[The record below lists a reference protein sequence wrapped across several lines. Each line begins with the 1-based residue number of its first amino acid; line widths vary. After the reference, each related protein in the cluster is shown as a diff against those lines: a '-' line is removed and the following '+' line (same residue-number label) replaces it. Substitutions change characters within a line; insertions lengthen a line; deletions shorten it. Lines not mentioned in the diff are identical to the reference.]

1 MEYWTSGFVQDLAI
15 VIGLLAL
22 AAGVRH
28 VIPALGKVGIPDCL
42 FAGLLGMILGPTGF
56 GVLPFSSE
64 LLEVVIYHLLAIVF
78 IAVTL
83 QSPPKGSA
91 SGSARSI
98 AFAIPAVAVLQCF
111 VGMLCVWGWNLAKG
125 GPALHTA
132 FAMLVPLGY
141 NQGPGQA
148 MSLGGAWER
157 QAGFE
162 HGAQLGLIIAT
173 SGLFWCC
180 IFGIALVA
188 YGRHKGWDRTRG
200 PLDEQGE
207 AGGLLASERPIA
219 RVPKFG
225 ELEPLTVQ
233 LVAIALIYLVTWLL
247 LDNLAPFVP
256 DKLRSTWWG
265 FHFLVASGVAM
276 AARPLMA
283 RLPSGNPL
291 DDDLLG
297 RVGNTSVDIA
307 TCAAIAAVQIALL
320 REYLGPIVIAG
331 TLAGVVTTWACVWM
345 ARRAFPVAPF
355 AHAVITWGS
364 LTGTTAT
371 GLALLRMI
379 DPQLDGPAARNYVLS
394 VAPSALLGFPLF
406 VLMQK
411 PVLGFPADY
420 PSAMFTTAGMLL
432 AYLIGLI
439 VLWRFLA
446 PLRFTRPLWKLWPDP
461 ETKPETKP

>member
-1 MEYWTSGFVQDLAI
+1 MDYWKDGFVQDLAL

-22 AAGVRH
+22 AAALRH
-28 VIPALGKVGIPDCL
+28 LIKPLGRVGIPDCL
-42 FAGLLGMILGPTGF
+42 IAGAMGMIAGPTGL
-56 GVLPFSSE
+56 GWLPFSTQ
-64 LLEVVIYHLLAIVF
+64 LLEMVIYHLLAIVF

-83 QSPPKGSA
+83 QTPPKGSA

-111 VGMLCVWGWNLAKG
+111 VGMLCVWGWNVAKG
-125 GPALHTA
+125 GPELHTG

-148 MSLGGAWER
+148 MSLGGAWE
-157 QAGFE
+157 QDAGFE

-188 YGRHKGWDRTRG
+188 WGRHKGWDRTRG
-200 PLDEQGE
+200 PLDSQGE
-207 AGGLLASERPIA
+207 AGGLELGERVVA

-233 LVAIALIYLVTWLL
+233 IVVIALIYLATWLI
-247 LDNLAPFVP
+247 LDNLGPSIP

-265 FHFLVASGVAM
+265 FHFLIASFVAM
-276 AARPLMA
+276 AVRPLIA
-283 RLPSGNPL
+283 KLPPANPL

-297 RVGNTSVDIA
+297 RIGNTSVDIA
-307 TCAAIAAVQIALL
+307 TCAAIAAVKIQLL
-320 REYLGPIVIAG
+320 QAYLGPILIAG
-331 TLAGVVTTWACVWM
+331 TLAGIVTTWVCIWM

-371 GLALLRMI
+371 GLALLRML

-394 VAPSALLGFPLF
+394 VAPSALLGMPLF
-406 VLMQK
+406 LLMQR
-411 PVLGFPADY
+411 PVLGFPGDY
-420 PSAMFTTAGMLL
+420 PSAMFTTAAMLL
-432 AYLIGLI
+432 AYLIVLV
-439 VLWRFLA
+439 VLWRLVT
-446 PLRFTRPLWKLWPDP
+446 PLRFTRPLWRLWPDP
-461 ETKPETKP
+461 DTLPKP